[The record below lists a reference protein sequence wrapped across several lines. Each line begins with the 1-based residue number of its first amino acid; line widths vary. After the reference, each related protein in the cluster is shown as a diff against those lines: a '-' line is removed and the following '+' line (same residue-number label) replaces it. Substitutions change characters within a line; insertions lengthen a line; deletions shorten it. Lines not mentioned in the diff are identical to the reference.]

1 MKTPSPFS
9 IRAALPADMPAV
21 LKIYNEEVLH
31 STSTYQY
38 ETRNLT
44 DQLQLLEDKNQHG
57 HGFLVAETIQGEIAG
72 YANYG
77 LFRPREGWRFT
88 CEHSIYLDKNWRGK
102 GIALNLLKTL
112 MKHAKT
118 QEFHSMI
125 GVVDASNISSMK
137 MHAAAGFEVM
147 GIFKEAGFKFER
159 WLDVAFLTARL

>member
-118 QEFHSMI
+118 QEFHSI
-125 GVVDASNISSMK
+125 ENLTSS
-137 MHAAAGFEVM
+137 AVTSVPSLN
-147 GIFKEAGFKFER
+147 FKPSRSVKVYTR
-159 WLDVAFLTARL
+159 PSSLIL

>member
-1 MKTPSPFS
+1 MKTSSPFS
-9 IRAALPADMPAV
+9 IRAALPADRPAV
-21 LKIYNEEVLH
+21 LKIYNEEVLY

-38 ETRNLT
+38 EARNLA
-44 DQLQLLEDKNQHG
+44 DQLKLLEDKNQHG
-57 HGFLVAETIQGEIAG
+57 HGFLVAETAQDEIVG

-112 MKHAKT
+112 MNHAKN
-118 QEFHSMI
+118 QGFHSMI

-147 GIFKEAGFKFER
+147 GIFKEGGFKFER